1 MPGVARMRPAHLAA
15 FSFVLCVAVPATYSQ
30 VPSPEQILTQ
40 FRPIHRD
47 VEFETP
53 ARDDFANCK
62 VEVERG
68 NGTAGFVVY
77 GPAGQ
82 VLRRFTDTDGD
93 NKPDLFRY
101 YRMGLEVYRDIDS
114 NNNEKPDQHRWL
126 NWGGMRWGHDP
137 DEDGRIDSWRMLS
150 AQESAQVAVE
160 AMIKRDMHA
169 LGSVLINAD
178 DVRKIKATSE
188 IGRQLLLSVK
198 DPTVQLQKVLA
209 DSKSLTSVSKWVRFD
224 PPVPGLVPKDDGK
237 AAMDLTVY
245 ENAMAIIETAGTHQ
259 LVSIGEM
266 VKVGDVW
273 KLTQLPKPLD
283 ADNAEVQI
291 GGILMQPQLTGGN
304 VNAPPEMAKE
314 MEQLL
319 TQLQKLDENSPT
331 ASVTPAG
338 LARYNQQRADII
350 DKIIRIAPTE
360 QERVQWIEQFAD
372 GIAAAVQTGHYDAGL
387 QRLTALQDQVKS
399 SPELLGYVWYRR
411 LLAEYAVRLKT
422 DDEKVQQEA
431 QEWWLKQLEVFA
443 QKWPRSADA
452 SDAIVQLAISLELTG
467 RIDDAKRWYGQL
479 VKDHA
484 RTNAGIR
491 ARGALRRLDLTGKP
505 LQLAGRSLNGQP
517 IDASQY
523 RGKVT
528 LVVFWA
534 TWAKPYT
541 DDLPKLIAAH
551 TKYQRSGFEILG
563 VNLDADAG
571 GIQPYLAKNGG
582 TWQHIRVP
590 GGTDGQLAKDFGIV
604 SVPTMFVVDKAGR
617 VAGGV
622 TADNLEQAVVLLL
635 KGQPLDAPSRQGAA
649 GLTPTRN

>member
-1 MPGVARMRPAHLAA
+1 MRPAHFAA
-15 FSFVLCVAVPATYSQ
+15 FSFVLCVAVQATYSQ
-30 VPSPEQILTQ
+30 LPTPEQILTQ

-53 ARDDFANCK
+53 KRDDFANCK

-68 NGTAGFVVY
+68 KDVAGFVVY

-114 NNNEKPDQHRWL
+114 NKNEKPDQHRWL
-126 NWGGMRWGHDP
+126 NWGGMRWGIDQN
-137 DEDGRIDSWRMLS
+137 EDGRIESWQMLS
-150 AQESAQVAVE
+150 AQEAAQVAVE
-160 AMIKRDMHA
+160 AMIKGDVLA

-178 DVRKIKATSE
+178 DVRRINATSE
-188 IGRQLLLSVK
+188 ISRQLLLSVK
-198 DPTVQLQKVLA
+198 DPSTQLRQVMSK
-209 DSKSLTSVSKWVRFD
+209 SKSLTSASKWVRFD
-224 PPVPGLVPKDDGK
+224 PPVPGLIPKDDGK
-237 AAMDLTVY
+237 AGIDLTVY
-245 ENAMAIIETAGTHQ
+245 ENAMAIVETAGTHQ

-273 KLTQLPKPLD
+273 KLTQMPKPLG

-291 GGILMQPQLTGGN
+291 GGILMQPQLTGGG
-304 VNAPPEMAKE
+304 VTAPPEMAKE

-338 LARYNQQRADII
+338 LARYNQHRADII
-350 DKIIRIAPTE
+350 DKVIRIAPTE
-360 QERVQWIEQFAD
+360 QERAQWIEQFAD
-372 GIAAAVQTGHYDAGL
+372 GIAAAVQTGQYDAGL
-387 QRLTALQDQVKS
+387 PRLTALQDTVKS
-399 SPELLGYVWYRR
+399 NPKLLGYVWYRR

-467 RIDDAKRWYGQL
+467 RVDDAKRWYSQL

-491 ARGALRRLDLTGKP
+491 ARGALRRLDLAGKT
-505 LQLAGRSLNGQP
+505 LQLAGLSLNGQP
-517 IDASQY
+517 INVSQY

-563 VNLDADAG
+563 VNLDTDAN
-571 GIQPYLAKNGG
+571 GIKPYLAKNGG
-582 TWQHIRVP
+582 TWQNILVP

-604 SVPTMFVVDKAGR
+604 SVPTMFVIDKSGK

-622 TADNLEQAVVLLL
+622 TAENLEQAVVSLL
-635 KGQPLDAPSRQGAA
+635 KGQPLDTPSRQGAA
-649 GLTPTRN
+649 GLSPPRN

>member
-1 MPGVARMRPAHLAA
+1 MRPAHFAA
-15 FSFVLCVAVPATYSQ
+15 CSFALCAAIPATYSQ

-40 FRPIHRD
+40 FRPVHRD

-53 ARDDFANCK
+53 PRDDFADCR

-68 NGTAGFVVY
+68 KGTAGFVVY

-82 VLRRFTDTDGD
+82 VLRRFTDTNGD

-114 NNNEKPDQHRWL
+114 NQNEKPDQHRWL
-126 NWGGMRWGHDP
+126 NWGGMRWGNDEN
-137 DEDGRIDSWRMLS
+137 EDGRIDSWRMLS
-150 AQESAQVAVE
+150 AQEAAQTAVE
-160 AMIKRDMHA
+160 AMIKGDMHA

-178 DVRKIKATSE
+178 DVRRINAAPE

-198 DPTVQLQKVLA
+198 DPSTQLRKVLA
-209 DSKSLTSVSKWVRFD
+209 GSKSLTSASKWVRFD
-224 PPVPGLVPKDDGK
+224 PPVPGLIPKEDGK
-237 AAMDLTVY
+237 ADNDLTVY

-266 VKVGDVW
+266 VQVGNVW
-273 KLTQLPKPLD
+273 KLTQLPRPLD

-291 GGILMQPQLTGGN
+291 GGILMQPQLTGGG
-304 VNAPPEMAKE
+304 VNAAPEMAQE

-331 ASVTPAG
+331 ASVTPTG

-350 DKIIRIAPTE
+350 DKVIRIAPTE
-360 QERVQWIEQFAD
+360 RERVQWIEQFAD
-372 GIAAAVQTGHYDAGL
+372 GIAAAVQTGQYDAGL
-387 QRLTALQDQVKS
+387 TRLTALQDQVKS
-399 SPELLGYVWYRR
+399 NPALLGYVWYRR

-422 DDEKVQQEA
+422 DDDKVQQEA

-443 QKWPRSADA
+443 QKWPQSTDA

-467 RIDDAKRWYGQL
+467 RLDDAKRWYSQL

-484 RTNAGIR
+484 QTNAGIR

-505 LQLAGRSLNGQP
+505 LQLAGQSLDGKP

-534 TWAKPYT
+534 TWARPYT

-563 VNLDADAG
+563 VNLDADASG
-571 GIQPYLAKNGG
+571 VQPYLVKNGG
-582 TWQHIRVP
+582 KWQHIRVP
-590 GGTDGQLAKDFGIV
+590 GGTDGKLAKDFGIV
-604 SVPTMFVVDKAGR
+604 SVPTMFVVDKTGR

-622 TADNLEQAVVLLL
+622 TADNLEQAVVSLL
-635 KGQPLDAPSRQGAA
+635 KGQPLASPSRQGAA
-649 GLTPTRN
+649 GLSTPKN